1 MLLEASSHDNNNQE
15 IRSEA
20 DRLFSTVE
28 KDLITLIDTTIA
40 SKCLEQSDVYDF
52 TINEATDMIA
62 RAHKL
67 LFEMDVSSEI
77 DTAPQRVTLK
87 DWWVYQLSLSRDGNI
102 TLERGWKQYSLE
114 FAKPKLK
121 LPLYASV
128 AKVFMSHDHFNREVD
143 KMLVKKGIDDKFVR
157 TCILEWMSL
166 HNVQEIDMNSWTIV
180 WRSPERTDHI
190 IDIWSDVL
198 LSLISEIVIQAK
210 CSVKSG
216 ESTVLLDPNK
226 FSVMI
231 DYIDSTYQQYDIKWA
246 ISEYLDGVSVKVA
259 VK

>member
-1 MLLEASSHDNNNQE
+1 MSFVQMLLEASSHDNNNQE

-87 DWWVYQLSLSRDGNI
+87 D
-102 TLERGWKQYSLE
+102 
-114 FAKPKLK
+114 
-121 LPLYASV
+121 
-128 AKVFMSHDHFNREVD
+128 
-143 KMLVKKGIDDKFVR
+143 
-157 TCILEWMSL
+157 
-166 HNVQEIDMNSWTIV
+166 
-180 WRSPERTDHI
+180 
-190 IDIWSDVL
+190 
-198 LSLISEIVIQAK
+198 
-210 CSVKSG
+210 
-216 ESTVLLDPNK
+216 
-226 FSVMI
+226 
-231 DYIDSTYQQYDIKWA
+231 
-246 ISEYLDGVSVKVA
+246 
-259 VK
+259 